1 MSYLDQ
7 LIAEPWRFDLF
18 NVLRR
23 FEREHPQKP
32 RIGDAA
38 TLSDEFVIVS
48 QNPYMEFPASTLEG
62 ATLEASGRMR
72 LIARFLGMFGPQ
84 GALPLTTTEE
94 SYIWLLERDDAF
106 PRFVDIFQRR
116 FLALFFR
123 AWADPRPIAQNDRP
137 GEDRFRTYVG
147 SMIGVGTPPY
157 RNVDTISH
165 FAKMEFAGLMAPK
178 AKSASRLH
186 SLIAGLF
193 GVKVE
198 IDEFVGSW
206 LSFDKHECTQLGANQ
221 SRLGGDCILG
231 SSIFSV
237 IDKIRIRIFVKDIAQ
252 YERFLPGPDLA
263 QQVADA
269 VFLYLGE
276 EFDWDMELAIPAGEI
291 TPVRLGRGARLGWTS
306 WMAPN
311 WSRTDQTIRTD
322 ARFHVVSRLAH
333 NRRRAAAP

>member
-1 MSYLDQ
+1 MSYSDQ
-7 LIAEPWRFDLF
+7 LLAEPWRFDLF

-23 FEREHPQKP
+23 YEREHPQKP
-32 RIGDAA
+32 RVGDAA
-38 TLSDEFVIVS
+38 TVDDEFVILS

-62 ATLEASGRMR
+62 AIREPSGRMR
-72 LIARFLGMFGPQ
+72 LFARFLGMFGPQ

-94 SYIWLLERDDAF
+94 TFIWLRERDDAF

-116 FLALFFR
+116 FLALFYR

-137 GEDRFRTYVG
+137 NEDRFWAYVG
-147 SMIGVGTPPY
+147 SMIGVGSPPY
-157 RNVDTISH
+157 RNVDTISD
-165 FAKMEFAGLMAPK
+165 FAKMEFAGLLAPK
-178 AKSASRLH
+178 AKSASRLRN
-186 SLIAGLF
+186 LIAGLF

-206 LSFDKHECTQLGANQ
+206 LSFEKQECTQLGSSQ
-221 SRLGGDCILG
+221 SLLGSDTILG
-231 SSIFSV
+231 ASVFSV
-237 IDKIRIRIFVKDIAQ
+237 SDKFRIRVFVKDIAQ

-263 QQVADA
+263 QQIGDA

-291 TPVRLGRGARLGWTS
+291 TPVRLGQGAKLGWTS

-322 ARFHVVSRLAH
+322 ARFHVVSRMI
-333 NRRRAAAP
+333 RKR